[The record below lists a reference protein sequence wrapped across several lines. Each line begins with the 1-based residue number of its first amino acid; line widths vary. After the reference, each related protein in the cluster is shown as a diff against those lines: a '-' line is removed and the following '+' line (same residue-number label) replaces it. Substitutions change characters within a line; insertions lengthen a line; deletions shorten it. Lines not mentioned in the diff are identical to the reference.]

1 MAPNKPSW
9 IDQVKEVDAEEAEVL
24 HALGVDVFL
33 DWEPFYVAPY
43 LQSLDS
49 NGAHRAVLDFG
60 KRKVDFGTGL
70 FYVRRGDDD
79 KR

>member
-24 HALGVDVFL
+24 WRLGVPVFP
-33 DWEPFYVAPY
+33 DWVPFVRVNKLPVVRAIEDEEDFNFCKRQVAE
-43 LQSLDS
+43 Q
-49 NGAHRAVLDFG
+49 NGF
-60 KRKVDFGTGL
+60 

>member
-33 DWEPFYVAPY
+33 DWEPFYEAPY
-43 LQSLDS
+43 LQSLDAT
-49 NGAHRAVLDFG
+49 GTLDFG
-60 KRKVDFGTGL
+60 KRKVAVGTGL